1 MSEYDVFVASI
12 PMIAEMVV
20 RCRRMDKQDYEEW
33 KREVIESA
41 DDVVREFVR
50 KVLICIDIYVAK
62 KGGATA

>member
-50 KVLICIDIYVAK
+50 KVLICIDMFVTRE
-62 KGGATA
+62 GGAMV